1 MGSFTATL
9 IEYVTIIPIGNT
21 SIKGFCFKKS
31 TQIIFF
37 FFGFDKTFFDTIWI
51 LITIQINMVKMM
63 INFEFKASSI
73 QKESITFFKCIFY
86 IAISFKIKRGIK
98 ILKFERS
105 FHIFSILLFNKD
117 SKYKGSSKYVSRLR

>member
-1 MGSFTATL
+1 
-9 IEYVTIIPIGNT
+9 
-21 SIKGFCFKKS
+21 
-31 TQIIFF
+31 
-37 FFGFDKTFFDTIWI
+37 
-51 LITIQINMVKMM
+51 MM

-73 QKESITFFKCIFY
+73 QKQSITFFKCIFY